1 MGAGL
6 RDIAPREVY
15 SVKVAETAGTGDFEV
30 VEEVAGKKIV
40 VIGFFVTCGAANTI
54 TFESDN
60 QSTTPT
66 ALTGAMTVNAN
77 GWIKGNYN
85 PDGHFNTIAGERLIV
100 ARGGS
105 VSVHGWLNYYLE

>member
-15 SVKVAETAGTGDFEV
+15 SVKVAAGAADTDFDV
-30 VEEVAGKKIV
+30 VAAVSGKKIV
-40 VIGFFVTCGAANTI
+40 VIGFFVTCGAAETI

-60 QSTTPT
+60 DSTQT
-66 ALTGAMTVNAN
+66 ALTGAMTVNTN

-85 PDGHFNTIAGERLIV
+85 PDGHFWTIAGEKLII

-105 VSVHGWLNYYLE
+105 VAVQGWLNYYLE

>member
-6 RDIAPREVY
+6 RDIAPKEVY
-15 SVKVAETAGTGDFEV
+15 SVKIAEAAGTGDFEV
-30 VEEVAGKKIV
+30 VPAVSGKKIT
-40 VIGFFVTCGAANTI
+40 VIGFFVTCSAAQTV

-60 QSTTPT
+60 TSTQT
-66 ALTGAMTVNAN
+66 ALTGAMTVNSN

-85 PDGHFNTIAGERLIV
+85 PDGHFKTIAGERLIV

-105 VSVHGWLNYYLE
+105 VAVHGWLNYYLE